1 MYAIYTDGLHVYFL
15 HVRAWE
21 KKDMS
26 THTHTHARAHSLTHP
41 LTYSLTHTGFTIIF
55 LYIHILYTMNNLD
68 SFRELPT

>member
-1 MYAIYTDGLHVYFL
+1 MVYMCTFYMFV
-15 HVRAWE
+15 HGKKRTCARIHTRMRVR
-21 KKDMS
+21 
-26 THTHTHARAHSLTHP
+26 THSLTHP